1 MSLRFDLF
9 RVDFELSLS
18 FRVLVDR
25 ILRFALDDR
34 FGLVRANPIIV
45 FIVVKATLLV

>member
-34 FGLVRANPIIV
+34 FGLVTVSPIIV
-45 FIVVKATLLV
+45 FVMVKVTLLV